1 MTDINSKTTF
11 YTVSGNTIV
20 AKVPE
25 AMPAVIEDGIVKA
38 EPMKDLKLN
47 WMELEDYAM
56 RIARDAYSPEQYRDK
71 VHLMLDI
78 AREMAFIQRN
88 I

>member
-11 YTVSGNTIV
+11 YTVSNDTIT

-25 AMPAVIEDGIVKA
+25 AMPAVIENGIVKA
-38 EPMKDLKLN
+38 EPIKDLKLN
-47 WMELEDYAM
+47 WQELEDYAM
-56 RIARDAYSPEQYRDK
+56 RIARDGYSPEQYRDK
-71 VHLMLDI
+71 VHFMLDT